1 MAARNA
7 ADGSLPHAAHAQIVL
22 ALLGV
27 WSVFPP
33 YLGPPL
39 GLGLNVAADVEVVD
53 HVVPGV
59 AVALCAGLAALLVR
73 RDSAAEASAPVL
85 ALTGVCFLAGMW
97 QAATHAPLVLDGGGS
112 ESPWGSVLLHS
123 SPGPAILAIALWL
136 TLRTPAADAA
146 EASSSG

>member
-1 MAARNA
+1 VRRA
-7 ADGSLPHAAHAQIVL
+7 LIVL

-39 GLGLNVAADVEVVD
+39 GLELDVAAKVEIVD

-59 AVALCAGLAALLVR
+59 VVALCAGLAALLMR
-73 RDSAAEASAPVL
+73 RGVGAQLDAIGL
-85 ALTGVCFLAGMW
+85 ALTSLCFLAGLW

-112 ESPWGSVLLHS
+112 ETPWGAVLFHA
-123 SPGPAILAIALWL
+123 SPGPVILAIALAL
-136 TLRTPAADAA
+136 TLTAPAADGAQA
-146 EASSSG
+146 PRSG